1 MAADTTP
8 APEAASCTCTPGM
21 CSRGDFRDHQGE
33 SPGCMSCADL
43 DPDQPCYAGPTRGDP
58 VAARLGYLRAT
69 LDAAI
74 MQPEA
79 FDLPVL
85 LGDWGRALDALD
97 ELLTLAGGWIGNAP
111 DVPLIDRETAGLA
124 VQGAIRAALCG
135 KDGTEGANAIGSQ
148 GAIGSRMRG
157 SSTDPTPDCGGPR
170 KPPGATEMWFC
181 AAHREFHAPPGGE
194 GTNV

>member
-43 DPDQPCYAGPTRGDP
+43 DPGQPCYAGPTRADP
-58 VAARLGYLRAT
+58 VAARLGYLRAA

-85 LGDWGRALDALD
+85 LGDWGKALDALAHVLAAHHD
-97 ELLTLAGGWIGNAP
+97 SGGRCAWCRDADGQRSKWPCGEYLT
-111 DVPLIDRETAGLA
+111 
-124 VQGAIRAALCG
+124 IRARLG
-135 KDGTEGANAIGSQ
+135 EDI
-148 GAIGSRMRG
+148 
-157 SSTDPTPDCGGPR
+157 TD
-170 KPPGATEMWFC
+170 E
-181 AAHREFHAPPGGE
+181 H
-194 GTNV
+194 